1 MALSWGT
8 AMFWGPVCWRR
19 WGSWAGKDD
28 GSACRAQVGVIHTS
42 YRELSRRNSGKIMEG
57 VSTVFNAL
65 LCAIH
70 CHKARTQPAPF
81 SPTCQ

>member
-1 MALSWGT
+1 
-8 AMFWGPVCWRR
+8 
-19 WGSWAGKDD
+19 
-28 GSACRAQVGVIHTS
+28 VGVIHTS